1 MRQAD
6 KTVRAL
12 VLLLANAAMAGEPV
26 VGLASPVR
34 TLMFDGLGAAKV
46 GMTVREVESALK
58 LKLTGDEP
66 PSGLDPEGM
75 SDFQACHYVSNDEKL
90 PGVQFMVRDGKVGRI
105 DVSRDAYRTAKGAR
119 VGTTEA
125 QVRRLYPD
133 IKMEPHPYDAGG
145 HYLRL
150 TSRDRKYGIIFE
162 TNGATVT
169 SFRSGRLEPI
179 GGIEGCE

>member
-1 MRQAD
+1 M
-6 KTVRAL
+6 
-12 VLLLANAAMAGEPV
+12 VL
-26 VGLASPVR
+26 
-34 TLMFDGLGAAKV
+34 
-46 GMTVREVESALK
+46 
-58 LKLTGDEP
+58 
-66 PSGLDPEGM
+66 
-75 SDFQACHYVSNDEKL
+75 
-90 PGVQFMVRDGKVGRI
+90 DGKVGRI

-125 QVRRLYPD
+125 QVRRLYPG

-162 TNGATVT
+162 TDGATVT

-179 GGIEGCE
+179 RGIEGCE